1 MHLSTILPLLL
12 APLLA
17 VASPDWSGAPGG
29 PPGGAPTGGWGGD
42 ESWQSTETTT
52 TYVAETTIT
61 MTLLAVQTETQHY
74 FSQNTTSTYKASST
88 YKLPSSSSV
97 AVFSTPAAPTP
108 PAVATGAA
116 DLLNVNAVAMVMG
129 LGAAVVGAL

>member
-1 MHLSTILPLLL
+1 MHFSTILPLLL

-29 PPGGAPTGGWGGD
+29 PPGGPTGGWGGD

-74 FSQNTTSTYKASST
+74 YSQNTTSTYKASST
-88 YKLPSSSSV
+88 YKLPSSSV
-97 AVFSTPAAPTP
+97 AVFSTPAPTP

-116 DLLNVNAVAMVMG
+116 DLLNINAVAMVMG
-129 LGAAVVGAL
+129 LGAAVVGGL